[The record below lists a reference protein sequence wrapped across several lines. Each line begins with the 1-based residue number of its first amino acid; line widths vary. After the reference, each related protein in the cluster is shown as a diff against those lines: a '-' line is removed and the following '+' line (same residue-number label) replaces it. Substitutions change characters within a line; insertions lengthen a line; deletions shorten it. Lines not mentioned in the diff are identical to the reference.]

1 MLRARQQVLVDNLMS
16 FRQVNQLLTMVY
28 TSLYYDVSIRKFYLR
43 YENIESLVLKT
54 TVGRLRNLLLQAAI
68 ISIV

>member
-1 MLRARQQVLVDNLMS
+1 MLRARQQALVDNLMS

>member
-1 MLRARQQVLVDNLMS
+1 MLRARQQALVDNLMS

-54 TVGRLRNLLLQAAI
+54 TVGRLRNLLLQYVML
-68 ISIV
+68 SIV